1 VSASAPPTGPVRPT
15 RVDRAARS
23 RRTRRFVVAA
33 VAVTLMALAIAVFLA
48 SREGGQSGQPG
59 DDRRGSARPDE
70 PSLIALQV
78 EGGPAPLLAVI
89 GVPPDG
95 TPFVM
100 PVSSELTVVVPGQG
114 ETSAAGVAAL
124 PPDSM
129 RTALSNMAGVWIP
142 HQAVLSLRD
151 LAATVDAAGGLAVNL
166 PSAYPTTTGVLGPGE
181 MTMTG
186 AQARA
191 FLAGSTDDAMVRWEI
206 LLTALLAD
214 PPELVAAGDAEGE
227 DTREATSVISRAE
240 GAEVLE
246 MPTERVTATIVVPVY
261 PALDGLISGSLG
273 TPMPVPTIVQN
284 GSGQPG
290 VGEAVAVRIIPEGF
304 RVVLA
309 QNAQTFDVVR
319 TDVFANGPGHES
331 EARSVK
337 AALGVGRVSVAAVPS
352 NVGDI
357 TIVVG
362 KDFTA

>member
-1 VSASAPPTGPVRPT
+1 VILVLAVGTFLVSREDGPSGSRDDDESASV
-15 RVDRAARS
+15 
-23 RRTRRFVVAA
+23 
-33 VAVTLMALAIAVFLA
+33 
-48 SREGGQSGQPG
+48 
-59 DDRRGSARPDE
+59 RPDE
-70 PSLIALQV
+70 PSLVALQV
-78 EGGPAPLLAVI
+78 DGAPAPLLAVI

-100 PVSSELTVVVPGQG
+100 PLSSELTIVVPGQG

-124 PPDSM
+124 PGASM

-142 HQAVLSLRD
+142 DYAVITLRD
-151 LAATVDAAGGLAVNL
+151 LAATVDAMGGVDVNL
-166 PSAYPTTTGVLGPGE
+166 TTGYPTTNDTLGPGE
-181 MTMTG
+181 ITMTG
-186 AQARA
+186 TQARS

-206 LLTALLAD
+206 LLGALLAD
-214 PPELVAAGDAEGE
+214 PPELAAADGDVTEG
-227 DTREATSVISRAE
+227 ATSAISRAE

-246 MPTERVTATIVVPVY
+246 MPTERITTTIVVPVY
-261 PALDGLISGSLG
+261 PALDDLLSGSLG
-273 TPMPVPTIVQN
+273 TPTPVPAIVQN

-290 VGEAVAVRIIPEGF
+290 VGEAVAERIIPEGF

-337 AALGVGRVSVAAVPS
+337 AALGVGRVSVAAGPS

>member
-1 VSASAPPTGPVRPT
+1 VSGSVPPTGPVRPT
-15 RVDRAARS
+15 RVDRAAHS
-23 RRTRRFVVAA
+23 RRTRRGIA
-33 VAVTLMALAIAVFLA
+33 VAVAATTMVLAVGAFLL
-48 SREGGQSGQPG
+48 SREGGPSGQRSDDPG
-59 DDRRGSARPDE
+59 SSERPDK
-70 PSLIALQV
+70 PSLVALQV

-95 TPFVM
+95 TPFAM
-100 PVSSELTVVVPGQG
+100 PLSSELTVVVPGQG

-124 PPDSM
+124 PADSM

-142 HQAVLSLRD
+142 HYAVLSLTD

-166 PSAYPTTTGVLGPGE
+166 PTAYPTTTGVLGPGE
-181 MTMTG
+181 ITMTG
-186 AQARA
+186 AQARS

-206 LLTALLAD
+206 LLVALLAD
-214 PPELVAAGDAEGE
+214 PPELVAAGDSDG
-227 DTREATSVISRAE
+227 DDIHEATSVISRAE

-246 MPTERVTATIVVPVY
+246 MPTQRITGTIVVPVY
-261 PALDGLISGSLG
+261 PALDELVSGSLG
-273 TPMPVPTIVQN
+273 TPTPVPAIVQN

>member
-1 VSASAPPTGPVRPT
+1 LVLAVGAFLVT
-15 RVDRAARS
+15 RGDGSNGEPDDDRAASS
-23 RRTRRFVVAA
+23 RPEEP
-33 VAVTLMALAIAVFLA
+33 TLV
-48 SREGGQSGQPG
+48 
-59 DDRRGSARPDE
+59 
-70 PSLIALQV
+70 ALQV
-78 EGGPAPLLAVI
+78 QGGPAPLLAVV
-89 GVPPDG
+89 GVPADG

-100 PVSSELTVVVPGQG
+100 PLTSELTVVVPGQG

-124 PPDSM
+124 PAGSM

-142 HQAVLSLRD
+142 HHAVLSLKD
-151 LAATVDAAGGLAVNL
+151 LAAAVDAAGGLTVNL
-166 PSAYPTTTGVLGPGE
+166 PSAYPTTNGVLGPGE
-181 MTMTG
+181 ITMTG

-214 PPELVAAGDAEGE
+214 PPELTSAADGDISEG
-227 DTREATSVISRAE
+227 AASAISRAE
-240 GAEVLE
+240 GAEFLE
-246 MPTERVTATIVVPVY
+246 IPTERVTSTIVVPVY
-261 PALDGLISGSLG
+261 PALDELISESLG
-273 TPMPVPTIVQN
+273 TPTPVPAIVQN

-290 VGEAVAVRIIPEGF
+290 VGEAVAERIIPEGF

-337 AALGVGRVSVAAVPS
+337 AALGVGRVRVAAVPS

-357 TIVVG
+357 TVVVG
-362 KDFTA
+362 KDFTV